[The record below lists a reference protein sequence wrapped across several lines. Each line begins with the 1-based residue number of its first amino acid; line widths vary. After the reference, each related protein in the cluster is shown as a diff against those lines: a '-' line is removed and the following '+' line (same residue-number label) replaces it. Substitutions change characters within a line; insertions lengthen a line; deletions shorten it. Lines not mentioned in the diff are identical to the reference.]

1 MVRTAGL
8 VFFSRLGAAEKR
20 KPLSGESE
28 ECLSRYLDRRVAEL
42 RIKMSI
48 EGKPKV
54 SEMEQA
60 VFAPF
65 AKTKGVNKIW
75 VSKENELPY

>member
-1 MVRTAGL
+1 
-8 VFFSRLGAAEKR
+8 
-20 KPLSGESE
+20 
-28 ECLSRYLDRRVAEL
+28 
-42 RIKMSI
+42 MSI

-60 VFAPF
+60 VFTPF

-75 VSKENELPY
+75 VRKENEHLLAGSGKGFCH